1 MDEALP
7 YALGVAISPVPIAA
21 TLLLLTCPQAV
32 ANASSFLAG
41 WVVGIALAAML
52 FVLLVSEAGLTD
64 SDPAWIAVAELVLGV
79 AFLASACVLWLR
91 RHRRGMRDAAWIP
104 RIDDLTT
111 ARSAGLGAVL
121 AGANPKVAVLALG
134 AALALA
140 QADADSR
147 TTTQAVVLFT
157 AVGAMGILAPLAIYL
172 AAPRRAQSV
181 LGRMRARLAR
191 HDTYV
196 LVVVGLLVGVL
207 FLSDAAKGL

>member
-41 WVVGIALAAML
+41 WVIGVALPAML
-52 FVLLVSEAGLTD
+52 FVLLVSKAGLTD
-64 SDPAWIAVAELVLGV
+64 SDPVWIAVAELLLGV
-79 AFLASACVLWLR
+79 AFLATAVTLWLR
-91 RHRRGMRDAAWIP
+91 RHRRGAHEAAWIA
-104 RIDDLTT
+104 RIDELTT

-121 AGANPKVAVLALG
+121 AGANPKVAALALG

-140 QADADSR
+140 QADADAR

-157 AVGAMGILAPLAIYL
+157 VVGAMGIFAPLAIYL
-172 AAPRRAQSV
+172 AAPGRARTV
-181 LGRMRARLAR
+181 LGRMRAWLVR

-196 LVVVGLLVGVL
+196 LVVIGLLIGVI
-207 FLSDAAKGL
+207 FLSDATKGL

>member
-1 MDEALP
+1 MDEVLP

-21 TLLLLTCPQAV
+21 TLLILTCPQAV

-41 WVVGIALAAML
+41 WVVGVALPAML
-52 FVLLVSEAGLTD
+52 FVLLVSKAGLTD
-64 SDPAWIAVAELVLGV
+64 SDPAWIAVAELLLGIT
-79 AFLASACVLWLR
+79 FLAATVALWLR
-91 RHRRGMRDAAWIP
+91 RHRRGTHEAAWSA

-121 AGANPKVAVLALG
+121 AGANPKIAALALG

-140 QADADSR
+140 QADADPR

-157 AVGAMGILAPLAIYL
+157 VIGTTGIFAPLAIYL
-172 AAPRRAQSV
+172 AAPRRARSV
-181 LGRMRARLAR
+181 LGRMRAWLGR

-196 LVVVGLLVGVL
+196 LVVVGLLIGVL